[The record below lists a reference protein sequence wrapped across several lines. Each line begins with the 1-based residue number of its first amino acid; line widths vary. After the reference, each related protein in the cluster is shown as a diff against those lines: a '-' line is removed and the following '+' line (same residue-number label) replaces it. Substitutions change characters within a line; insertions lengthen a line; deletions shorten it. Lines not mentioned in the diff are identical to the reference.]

1 MTPGVVFVVAGALG
15 LALIAL
21 GLTFGGLLDLFD
33 VTGGLLSLAP
43 IGAALA
49 IFGAVGVIMLGSGAE
64 AQPAY
69 LVSGAAG
76 VLSLGIG
83 AVFTRYFQR
92 ISRGSTVDY
101 NLVGQTAI
109 VTSDVDETGGEVHV
123 EDSRES
129 GRRLA
134 TSAALLTEGTR
145 VRVIAHTG
153 SSLRVAPYI
162 VVPENSSPK
171 EGS

>member
-1 MTPGVVFVVAGALG
+1 MTPGVVFVVVGALG
-15 LALIAL
+15 LVLMAIGLI
-21 GLTFGGLLDLFD
+21 FGGLLDLFD

-43 IGAALA
+43 VGAALA

-69 LVSGAAG
+69 VIGGAAG

-92 ISRGSTVDY
+92 ISSGSTVDY
-101 NLVGQTAI
+101 TLVGRTAI

-134 TSAALLTEGTR
+134 TSAEILTEGTR
-145 VRVIAHTG
+145 VRVIGHTG
-153 SSLRVAPYI
+153 SSLRVAPY
-162 VVPENSSPK
+162 VVITESSSSK
-171 EGS
+171 ESS